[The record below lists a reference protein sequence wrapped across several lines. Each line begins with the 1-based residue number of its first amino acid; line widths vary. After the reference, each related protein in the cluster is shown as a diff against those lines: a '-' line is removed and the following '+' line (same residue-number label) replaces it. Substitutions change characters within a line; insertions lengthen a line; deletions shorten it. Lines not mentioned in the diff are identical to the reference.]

1 MNEES
6 PHIELSEVVSQ
17 PTPSTESSTE
27 DTNQDTEPF
36 IKNTDE
42 TKIPEFITSF
52 TLLGKRFLWLTG
64 LLILQSFSS
73 WILSTFQDVLQK
85 HFIIALFLTMLI
97 GAGGNAG
104 YLKTRLEVN
113 FFLDH
118 NLLYL

>member
-1 MNEES
+1 MSEVTPQDE
-6 PHIELSEVVSQ
+6 IELNEVVAQQ

-36 IKNTDE
+36 LKNTDE
-42 TKIPEFITSF
+42 TKIPEFISSF
-52 TLLGKRFLWLTG
+52 KLLGKRFLWLTG

-73 WILSTFQDVLQK
+73 WILSKFQDVLQK

-104 YLKTRLEVN
+104 YLKTRI
-113 FFLDH
+113 
-118 NLLYL
+118 